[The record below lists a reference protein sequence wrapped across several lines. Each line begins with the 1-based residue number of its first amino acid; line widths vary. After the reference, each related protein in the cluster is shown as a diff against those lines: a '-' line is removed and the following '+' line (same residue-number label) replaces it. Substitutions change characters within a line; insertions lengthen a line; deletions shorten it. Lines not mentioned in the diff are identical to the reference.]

1 MPLETSFSTT
11 VLNWFDQHGRKQLPW
26 QENITPYRVW
36 VSEIMLQQTQVATV
50 VPYFQRFIRRFPDT
64 VTLASAEEDDV
75 LHYWS
80 GLGYYS
86 RARNLHKA
94 AKQIVCEFNGQ
105 FPPSVEALVTL
116 PGIGLSTAGAIASI
130 SMGIR
135 APILD
140 GNVKR
145 VLARFK
151 AVPGWPG
158 KTSVARKLWRI
169 ADELTPDTR
178 TGDYTQAMMDLGAM
192 VCTRSKPVCAA
203 CPLKDHCLANQAGTQ
218 ALYPGRKPKKIL
230 PEKSV
235 SMLMVINEHGE
246 ALLQKR
252 PSTGIWGGLWSFPE
266 TPVPD
271 TGAINID
278 AIIKTTVPL
287 QQQEYWPSFR
297 HTFSHYHLDITP
309 VKAFSSKAHVRLDD
323 TETWCWYQP
332 ENPLELG
339 LAAPVTRLMKK
350 LKASL

>member
-1 MPLETSFSTT
+1 MSLETSFSTT

-26 QENITPYRVW
+26 QETITPYRVW

-50 VPYFQRFIRRFPDT
+50 IPYFQRFMRRFCD
-64 VTLASAEEDDV
+64 VATLASAEEDDV

-94 AKQIVCEFNGQ
+94 AKQIVSEFNGQ
-105 FPPSVEALVTL
+105 FPPSVQALVTL

-145 VLARFK
+145 VLSRVK
-151 AVPGWPG
+151 AIPGWPG
-158 KTSVARKLWRI
+158 KSSVTKKLWAI

-192 VCTRSKPVCAA
+192 VCTRTNPLCSA
-203 CPLKDHCLANQAGTQ
+203 CPLVEDCLANQAGNQ
-218 ALYPGRKPKKIL
+218 AQYPGRKPKKTL

-235 SMLMVINEHGE
+235 SMLMIINEQGE
-246 ALLQKR
+246 TLLQKR
-252 PSTGIWGGLWSFPE
+252 PSTGVWGGLWSFPE
-266 TPVPD
+266 TSAPD
-271 TGAINID
+271 KGAMTID
-278 AIIKTTVPL
+278 TAVTIKLPL
-287 QQQEYWPSFR
+287 RQLEHWRPFR

-309 VKAFSSKAHVRLDD
+309 IKAFSSKAHVRLDD
-323 TETWCWYQP
+323 ARKWRWYQL